1 MWEEESLKWIS
12 CEMNSFPSWL
22 SPDALARDYPLR
34 PRRKYRSFVSIL
46 YLRWTWKDV
55 KKGTTLFREVDR
67 CRRFKDTEVCHSYLP
82 HNVSHPRSKTAGI
95 SMEAIHRGW
104 IESERERE
112 PCLRNILRL
121 RPFRM
126 NLYSDLI
133 SGAEFSMGPVLL
145 LALIYSGKLLF
156 GVVNYRNIAS
166 RVLLQIFLRESR
178 LRDRFINNEISPHS
192 RN

>member
-112 PCLRNILRL
+112 SRVSATSSVSSHSEWIYTATLSRERN
-121 RPFRM
+121 FQWD
-126 NLYSDLI
+126 LYSYWRWYI
-133 SGAEFSMGPVLL
+133 RENF
-145 LALIYSGKLLF
+145 YSG
-156 GVVNYRNIAS
+156 S
-166 RVLLQIFLRESR
+166 
-178 LRDRFINNEISPHS
+178 
-192 RN
+192 

>member
-1 MWEEESLKWIS
+1 
-12 CEMNSFPSWL
+12 MNSFPSWL
-22 SPDALARDYPLR
+22 SLDALARDYPLR

-112 PCLRNILRL
+112 RAVSPQHPPSPTIPNEFIQ
-121 RPFRM
+121 RPYLGSGIFNGTCTLIGVDIFGKTFIRGRK
-126 NLYSDLI
+126 LSQYCFQSSTSDFS
-133 SGAEFSMGPVLL
+133 SGIAFKGS
-145 LALIYSGKLLF
+145 IY
-156 GVVNYRNIAS
+156 
-166 RVLLQIFLRESR
+166 Q
-178 LRDRFINNEISPHS
+178 
-192 RN
+192 

>member
-1 MWEEESLKWIS
+1 M
-12 CEMNSFPSWL
+12 
-22 SPDALARDYPLR
+22 
-34 PRRKYRSFVSIL
+34 L
-46 YLRWTWKDV
+46 YSRTWNEGK
-55 KKGTTLFREVDR
+55 TTLFREVDR
-67 CRRFKDTEVCHSYLP
+67 CRRFKDTEVWCHSYLP
-82 HNVSHPRSKTAGI
+82 HNVSHPRSKTVGI

-104 IESERERE
+104 IKKKRERERE

-121 RPFRM
+121 QASRM

-166 RVLLQIFLRESR
+166 RVLLRVRFFFGNRVQEVDLSVTKSPLIVILEINSIF
-178 LRDRFINNEISPHS
+178 I
-192 RN
+192 